1 MSVETPLIRT
11 TITERFGEAIDDLG
25 FAHGVY
31 AFAAPPDMIVEL
43 CRFLKEHPALR
54 FNFLSDI
61 CGVDHYPEMPRY
73 ETVYHLYSLPNK
85 LRVRIKCRLAD
96 PPRVPSVT
104 GIWRTANWHEREA
117 WDMYGIRFEGHPDL
131 RRIYMWEGFEGFPQR
146 KDFPLRGYKDKLNPF
161 GAEGTPPT
169 QPDLATKNIP

>member
-1 MSVETPLIRT
+1 
-11 TITERFGEAIDDLG
+11 
-25 FAHGVY
+25 
-31 AFAAPPDMIVEL
+31 
-43 CRFLKEHPALR
+43 
-54 FNFLSDI
+54 
-61 CGVDHYPEMPRY
+61 
-73 ETVYHLYSLPNK
+73 
-85 LRVRIKCRLAD
+85 VRIKCCLGD

-104 GIWRTANWHEREA
+104 GVWRTANWHEREA

>member
-1 MSVETPLIRT
+1 MSAETSLIRT
-11 TITERFGEAIDDLG
+11 LIAEHFGGAIEELG
-25 FAHGVY
+25 FSHGVH

-54 FNFLSDI
+54 FDFLSDI
-61 CGVDHYPEMPRY
+61 CGVDHYPEAPRY
-73 ETVYHLYSLPNK
+73 EAVYHLCSLPNK
-85 LRVRIKCRLAD
+85 WRVRIKCRLGA
-96 PPRVPSVT
+96 PPQVPSVT
-104 GIWRTANWHEREA
+104 GVWRTANWHEREA

-161 GAEGTPPT
+161 GAEGPPPT
-169 QPDLATKNIP
+169 QPDLATKDIP